1 MECNIGA
8 QEKKIRMGVGIVL
21 LILGLFVFKSVIV
34 VFLGLIALVT
44 GLLNF
49 CPAYKLLGMNT
60 CTTSEAGDVADS
72 LESAADSVKDTASD
86 SADKVTDVAGDAKDA
101 VTDAA
106 EGAVDKA
113 KDVVDDVKDAVKK

>member
-8 QEKKIRMGVGIVL
+8 QDKKIRMGVGVVL

-49 CPAYKLLGMNT
+49 CPVYKLLGMNT
-60 CTTSEAGDVADS
+60 NTGSNENGGVADS
-72 LESAADSVKDTASD
+72 LESATDSVKATASD
-86 SADKVTDVAGDAKDA
+86 
-101 VTDAA
+101 
-106 EGAVDKA
+106 AVDKVADVASDA
-113 KDVVDDVKDAVKK
+113 KEAVVDVADNVKDAVKKD